1 MKILSPRPILLVLL
15 AGFVLTVAVSN
26 VARSQ
31 TTISVTDS
39 SSSFTPI
46 LGINGSILTDAALDQ
61 QTGQPF
67 ADFVGN
73 ATDPAFMIK
82 YGLLGG
88 NEALAFRVRLNSYNS
103 NLSQLSVLRIGFDAD
118 VSGNVDL
125 SFGITTASG
134 GNRID
139 FFRLNGGA
147 TANVSPTTTSLSA
160 LPTSLS
166 VSATS
171 TVFRYEAVENLFS
184 NGGNSSSD
192 VNDALMTF
200 ILTFNQLNAALAS
213 INVPT
218 IGARSALLF
227 VATTSTQNNT
237 VNQDAIGYGN
247 LNVSANSSLRYDQV
261 VQRVFADTS
270 PIPEPSTW
278 VGTGAML
285 LTGLSLL
292 WWRRRGVVSPPSGN
306 G

>member
-1 MKILSPRPILLVLL
+1 
-15 AGFVLTVAVSN
+15 
-26 VARSQ
+26 
-31 TTISVTDS
+31 
-39 SSSFTPI
+39 
-46 LGINGSILTDAALDQ
+46 
-61 QTGQPF
+61 
-67 ADFVGN
+67 
-73 ATDPAFMIK
+73 
-82 YGLLGG
+82 
-88 NEALAFRVRLNSYNS
+88 
-103 NLSQLSVLRIGFDAD
+103 
-118 VSGNVDL
+118 
-125 SFGITTASG
+125 
-134 GNRID
+134 
-139 FFRLNGGA
+139 
-147 TANVSPTTTSLSA
+147 
-160 LPTSLS
+160 
-166 VSATS
+166 
-171 TVFRYEAVENLFS
+171 
-184 NGGNSSSD
+184 
-192 VNDALMTF
+192 MTF